1 TLHELINQL
10 GWQAAGLA
18 PQAAALPLIAGVTLL
33 HRRAT
38 GGRLLGLLSIASC
51 LWIYHLP
58 YDFVCLLPALIV
70 LLGWEKPGLGPQP
83 SWALRCL
90 AAGAVAV
97 VLNLALSDAVVTDA
111 LPASRLLRWAG
122 RLVVV

>member
-1 TLHELINQL
+1 WRALAIAALFQGALFAGVAWVAQEDPLTLVRRWLDVTGYFLPVAPYTLHELINQL

-18 PQAAALPLIAGVTLL
+18 PQAAALALIAGFTLL

-58 YDFVCLLPALIV
+58 YD
-70 LLGWEKPGLGPQP
+70 
-83 SWALRCL
+83 
-90 AAGAVAV
+90 
-97 VLNLALSDAVVTDA
+97 
-111 LPASRLLRWAG
+111 
-122 RLVVV
+122 